1 MDLNIMITNLINNR
15 VEKFMEKISEKYS
28 INFSDIQEVWN
39 SMKILI
45 DFIEDS
51 SALYT
56 SRTSINAS
64 CDATIAFFID
74 KNTRGEIFTKKQ
86 VEKKGKIYIPVQI
99 SENFEFDRNLISA
112 TVFLFRKNN
121 VKSVN
126 IAGNGIY
133 QYKISKGDSQ
143 EIQSKLDDLIFS
155 FISSVNDHYP
165 IQSIKS
171 GGQSGADESG
181 AKAGIKLNIPTVV
194 LSPKGWKFRDFN
206 SKDIS
211 NEKLFKNR
219 FL

>member
-1 MDLNIMITNLINNR
+1 
-15 VEKFMEKISEKYS
+15 MEKISEKYS
-28 INFSDIQEVWN
+28 IKFSEIQKVWK
-39 SMKILI
+39 SMETPI

-51 SALYT
+51 SSLYT
-56 SRTSINAS
+56 SRTSRNAS

-86 VEKKGKIYIPVQI
+86 VEKKGKMYIPIQI

-121 VKSVN
+121 IKSVN

-133 QYKISKGDSQ
+133 QYKNFKGNSQ

-171 GGQSGADESG
+171 GGQTGADESG
-181 AKAGIKLNIPTVV
+181 AKAGIKLNIPTTI
-194 LSPKGWKFRDFN
+194 LAPKGWKFRNFN
-206 SKDIS
+206 DKDIS
-211 NEKLFKNR
+211 NENLFKNR
-219 FL
+219 FI